1 MISMQGSE
9 GPSDAIP
16 HVTDEL
22 REAVQAATTTRR
34 IQGVIPMLASAMTQ
48 QHAQLMDKSWSDG
61 LPANQNRV
69 MCMFLL
75 IVL

>member
-34 IQGVIPMLASAMTQ
+34 IQGVIPTYACFCDDSTTRPI
-48 QHAQLMDKSWSDG
+48 DG
-61 LPANQNRV
+61 QI
-69 MCMFLL
+69 ME
-75 IVL
+75 